1 MQSQILLKTRHNP
14 IQDVVEDADVDAEI
28 AEIVV
33 DRQTTIR
40 MQTNLTLKDVGE
52 DSQLRTVSSTL
63 NQIQTEFQIPGWQQL
78 ILELL
83 QQ

>member
-14 IQDVVEDADVDAEI
+14 IQDVAEDADVDAEI
-28 AEIVV
+28 AVIVV

-63 NQIQTEFQIPGWQQL
+63 NQIQTEFRSPGWQQL

-83 QQ
+83 RQ